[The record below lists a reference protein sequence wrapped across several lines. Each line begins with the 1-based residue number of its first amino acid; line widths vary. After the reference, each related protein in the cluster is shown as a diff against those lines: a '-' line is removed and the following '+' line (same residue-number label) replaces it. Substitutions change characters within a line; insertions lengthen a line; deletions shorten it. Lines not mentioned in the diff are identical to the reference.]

1 MNPGWALCGQGGV
14 PTLHHMQ
21 TPETPAQPQR
31 RLRRPTGPVEAKSTP
46 LTEKLKKWGPL
57 GAGLIFVL
65 GKLKWALVA
74 AKFLKLHTLLSM
86 LLMVAVYAQLW
97 GWKFALGFV
106 LLIFVHEMGHALT
119 MRALGIPAGAPV
131 FIPFMGAVIAMK
143 GRPKDA
149 WVEALVGIGGP
160 ALGTLG
166 AMAVL
171 AVAVITGE
179 PFWYALAATGFLIN
193 LFNMLPISPM
203 DGGRITGVISRWIWI
218 PGYLLGIGVF
228 LLTWSPILG
237 LILLLGTMQVWRS
250 FKTPEDYYKVGTP
263 KRVAMA
269 GAYFGLLAIMAV
281 GMVFSEAP
289 IADLSNTTSAGLL
302 PAGLW
307 ALGSGAWGWLEKRFR
322 GLADEARPSL
332 QVSPT
337 LTPATATPPAR

>member
-1 MNPGWALCGQGGV
+1 
-14 PTLHHMQ
+14 MQ
-21 TPETPAQPQR
+21 TPETPPQPQR
-31 RLRRPTGPVEAKSTP
+31 RLRQPTGPVQGKSTP

-57 GAGLIFVL
+57 GAGLVLVL
-65 GKLKWALVA
+65 GKLKWVLVA

-97 GWKFALGFV
+97 GWQFAVGFV

-171 AVAVITGE
+171 AVAILTGE
-179 PFWYALAATGFLIN
+179 PFWFGLAATGFLIN
-193 LFNMLPISPM
+193 LFNMLPVSPM

-250 FKTPEDYYKVGTP
+250 FKTPESYYQVGMP

-269 GAYFGLLAIMAV
+269 GGYFGLLAIMAV
-281 GMVFSEAP
+281 GMVVSEAP
-289 IADLSNTTSAGLL
+289 IADLTNTSQAGLL

-307 ALGSGAWGWLEKRFR
+307 ALGSGAWGWLKGR
-322 GLADEARPSL
+322 
-332 QVSPT
+332 VSA
-337 LTPATATPPAR
+337 LR